1 MIFYTEKGKNDWRR
15 WAIAEKST
23 FIKIDRNITRWRW
36 YKDANTL
43 RVFLHLIIHA
53 NISDHDFEDITVH
66 RGQIIT
72 SYPSLADSL
81 NLTIRNVRT
90 ALDHLKTTGEVTVAR
105 YPKYSLIT
113 VVNYDLYQSAPTGK
127 SAVKRQ
133 SSDSQTTVD
142 RQQSKNI
149 KKLENEKK
157 GGDAPLEARPAE
169 GTPEFE
175 AYARWR
181 YQ

>member
-1 MIFYTEKGKNDWRR
+1 M
-15 WAIAEKST
+15 AEKST

-43 RVFLHLIIHA
+43 QVFLHLIINA
-53 NISDHDFEDITVH
+53 NISDHDFEGITVH
-66 RGQIIT
+66 RGQLVT

-90 ALDHLKTTGEVTVAR
+90 ALDHLKSTGEVTVTR
-105 YPKYSLIT
+105 CPKYSLIT
-113 VVNYDLYQSAPTGK
+113 VVNYDLYQSAPTVK
-127 SAVKRQ
+127 PAVKRQ

-149 KKLENEKK
+149 KNIKKLENEKK
-157 GGDAPLEARPAE
+157 GVDAPLEARPAE